1 MVEPVSENKEEKE
14 DSPVEGPEQAQ
25 IEGEPTGSQQQEKEE
40 KNEDLPPEENVVIT
54 EAVRDD
60 QPAFKRSH
68 TMRNEQNEA
77 RKLQL
82 PE

>member
-1 MVEPVSENKEEKE
+1 MVEPISESKEEKE
-14 DSPVEGPEQAQ
+14 EGPEQAQ
-25 IEGEPTGSQQQEKEE
+25 AEGEPTGSLQQEKEE
-40 KNEDLPPEENVVIT
+40 KKEDLPPEENVVIT
-54 EAVRDD
+54 EAVVDD
-60 QPAFKRSH
+60 QPALKRSH